1 MVTVSL
7 LIVMTVLFCQW
18 KAKSRRRSGYENAGG
33 GGLNDLA
40 IDLTKIPS
48 NMAYHCTEIKLN
60 PKLEAIEYPRNDIIY
75 IRDIGQGA
83 FGRVFQVRITKLIC
97 MKASRS
103 RHSYIFYA
111 MNRLRHLDYSKE
123 TSSQW

>member
-1 MVTVSL
+1 
-7 LIVMTVLFCQW
+7 
-18 KAKSRRRSGYENAGG
+18 
-33 GGLNDLA
+33 
-40 IDLTKIPS
+40 
-48 NMAYHCTEIKLN
+48 
-60 PKLEAIEYPRNDIIY
+60 LESIEYPRNDIIY